1 MVHHRTDERISRRAL
16 LKSLGAASVVAAG
29 LGAAGGQ
36 AGAEASRAPGRA
48 SLTPITNAII
58 VMAENHTFDNFFG
71 TFPGANGVVLPAAP
85 DPVMSDINHSYSAYR
100 QALSQGRLDGF
111 NAEGMVGYR
120 QSDIPVFWQYATRF
134 GLGDNF
140 FTAAATSSTPNHL
153 YMIAAQSG
161 GIIETN
167 PIYGQYG
174 SPANCLIPSMRP
186 DGTVYQQYPLVS
198 INSVPSELD
207 VAGISWRFYADAPI
221 WTAPSY
227 IAGLATS
234 PNIIRDPSQIIADV
248 QGGSLPSV
256 SWVCPSSTESCHPSY
271 MLGAGQNF
279 VASIVNAVAHSPYW
293 ARTAIFVTFDDWGGF
308 YDHVVPPVVD
318 AYGLGARVPLLVIS
332 PFAKPGYVSHQ
343 QAEFSSLAKFVETNW
358 ALPNLGQR
366 DALTSTSDLMD
377 FFDFTQSPL
386 PPVVH
391 APIPS
396 PVTIAVPLRV
406 QVPGGSA
413 VTPPLGGPSTVFEF
427 SINYLPST
435 PPTSA
440 EVLIDGT
447 AHVMAPAGGGLY
459 AFRSILPVGRHRF
472 SFAFSTGATTEV
484 LPYNSL
490 QYGMQ
495 VVPFDVAD
503 ITHITSPLLGTPQT
517 FVLRYSSP
525 TGQSPHLAQIQLDGE
540 TFALTAN
547 PAVPGT
553 YTYTASSL
561 TAGLHYYRYRVSDG
575 RTTAVY
581 EDNVTPFI
589 SPLVLSSG
597 GVTPAS
603 GPASTSFV
611 YTVRYIHSD
620 GLSPQSALVYVDG
633 APHPMAQSAGSPA
646 AGATF
651 TATVPLEPGAHTY
664 FFVFGDGATSFATPV
679 GPKVF
684 SGPTVV

>member
-1 MVHHRTDERISRRAL
+1 MVYRWSEEHISRRAL

-29 LGAAGGQ
+29 LAAADG
-36 AGAEASRAPGRA
+36 RADAATGVSPGR
-48 SLTPITNAII
+48 SSTTPITNAII

-71 TFPGANGVVLPAAP
+71 TFPGANGAVLPAAP
-85 DPVMSDINHSYSAYR
+85 DPVMSDINHSYPAYR
-100 QALSQGRLDGF
+100 QALSQGQLDGF

-120 QSDIPVFWQYATRF
+120 QSDIPVFWQYAARF
-134 GLGDNF
+134 GLSDNF

-167 PIYGQYG
+167 PTYGQYG

-186 DGTVYQQYPLVS
+186 DGTLYQQYPLVS

-207 VAGISWRFYADAPI
+207 AAGISWRFYADAPI
-221 WTAPSY
+221 WTAPRY
-227 IAGLATS
+227 ITDLATS
-234 PNIIRDPSQIIADV
+234 PNIIGDPSQIVADV
-248 QGGSLPSV
+248 QNGSLPSV
-256 SWVCPSSTESCHPSY
+256 SWVCPSPTESCHPSY

-279 VASIVNAVAHSPYW
+279 VASIVNAVAQSPYW

-332 PFAKPGYVSHQ
+332 PFAKPGYISHQ

-358 ALPNLGQR
+358 ALPSLGQR
-366 DALTSTSDLMD
+366 DSLASISDLTD
-377 FFDFTQSPL
+377 FFDFAQAPL
-386 PPVVH
+386 RPVVH
-391 APIPS
+391 KPIPS

-413 VTPPLGGPSTVFEF
+413 VTPAVGGPSTVFEF
-427 SINYLPST
+427 SVNYLPST

-447 AHVMAPAGGGLY
+447 AHAMTPAGAGLY
-459 AFRSILPVGRHRF
+459 AFRSALPVGRHRF
-472 SFAFSTGATTEV
+472 SFAFSSGAATEV
-484 LPYNSL
+484 LPYNGL

-495 VVPFDVAD
+495 VAPFDVAD
-503 ITHITSPLLGTPQT
+503 LTRITSPLLGTPQT
-517 FVLRYSSP
+517 FVLQYSAP
-525 TGQSPHLAQIQLDGE
+525 TGQSPRLAQIDLDGE
-540 TFALTAN
+540 TFALTAD

-553 YTYTASSL
+553 YTYTAPSL
-561 TAGLHYYRYRVSDG
+561 AAGLHYYRYRVSDG
-575 RTTAVY
+575 HTTAVY
-581 EDNVTPFI
+581 EDHTTPFI
-589 SPLVLSSG
+589 SPLVLSAGAVAPTSG
-597 GVTPAS
+597 TP
-603 GPASTSFV
+603 STSFT

-620 GLSPQSALVYVDG
+620 GLAPQSALVYVDG
-633 APHPMAQSAGSPA
+633 APHPMAQSAGNPA

-651 TATVPLEPGAHTY
+651 TATVPLGPGAHTY

-679 GPKVF
+679 GPKVLD
-684 SGPTVV
+684 GPTVA